1 MCLVI
6 PERYE
11 SSLGVIETQ
20 QAIKDL
26 KDYLKID

>member
-6 PERYE
+6 PKEYKN
-11 SSLGVIETQ
+11 SLGVIETQ

-26 KDYLKID
+26 KDFF